1 MIMPTGVATFSE
13 AMRAGCEVYAALG
26 KVIKKKYGQD
36 AVNVGDEGGFA
47 PNISG
52 AEEGLDLLMTAIA
65 QAGYEGKVKIAM
77 DVAASGACAAPW
89 QRGGPSS
96 LHRGGV
102 CSRMAAAHVVAT
114 HSLLPAPPPS
124 HPPPPARPQPHRVL
138 C

>member
-1 MIMPTGVATFSE
+1 MPTGVATFSE

-77 DVAASGACAAPW
+77 DVAASGACVRAP
-89 QRGGPSS
+89 PS
-96 LHRGGV
+96 V
-102 CSRMAAAHVVAT
+102 FC
-114 HSLLPAPPPS
+114 LPAWQALR
-124 HPPPPARPQPHRVL
+124 PPARVRRSGRARTDDH
-138 C
+138 